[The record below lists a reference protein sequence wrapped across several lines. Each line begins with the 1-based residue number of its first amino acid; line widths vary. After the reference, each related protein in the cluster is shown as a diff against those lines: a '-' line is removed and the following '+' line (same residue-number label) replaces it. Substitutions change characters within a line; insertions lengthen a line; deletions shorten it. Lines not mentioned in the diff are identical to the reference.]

1 MPSRSLSTPLGRLRI
16 TAEAGAIIALD
27 WELDRML
34 DQAPDRA
41 EPRTDEAP
49 LLAEAE
55 RQLAA
60 YFDGRLQC
68 FDLPLR
74 PAGDTLQQGVAA
86 AMCAIPYGRTR
97 EYGEIARE
105 LGAPAQAIGAACGRN
120 TIPVII
126 PCHRVVG
133 ATGIGGFS
141 APGGVET
148 KVALLR
154 HEGAYSLLL

>member
-1 MPSRSLSTPLGRLRI
+1 MRTRSVLTPLGWIAL
-16 TAEAGAIIALD
+16 TEEDGAIAAVGWGRGALD
-27 WELDRML
+27 D
-34 DQAPDRA
+34 
-41 EPRTDEAP
+41 TP
-49 LLAEAE
+49 LLVEAE

-60 YFDGRLQC
+60 YFDRRLQR

-74 PAGDTLQQGVAA
+74 PAGEPLQQAVAA
-86 AMCAIPYGRTR
+86 AMRAIPYGRTR

-120 TIPVII
+120 TIPVIV

-133 ATGIGGFS
+133 AAGLGGFS

-154 HEGAYSLLL
+154 HEGAYSLLI